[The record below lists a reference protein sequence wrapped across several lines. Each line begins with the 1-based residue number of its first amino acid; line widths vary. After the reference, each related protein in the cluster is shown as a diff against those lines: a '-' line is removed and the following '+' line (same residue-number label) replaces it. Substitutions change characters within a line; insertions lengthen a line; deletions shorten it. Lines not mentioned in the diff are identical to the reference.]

1 MGEILRAEGISKT
14 YHTGMVEVHA
24 LKKCDIAI
32 RKGEFTAI
40 IGNKAFATNF
50 NPEINIREIT
60 QNGRY
65 YEEGKMGDHQA
76 IGIPQGSDLSQYRSS

>member
-40 IGNKAFATNF
+40 IGKS
-50 NPEINIREIT
+50 
-60 QNGRY
+60 GS
-65 YEEGKMGDHQA
+65 GKENWYAYAD
-76 IGIPQGSDLSQYRSS
+76 